1 MKSRNKTIFSA
12 ELYETILSCMRDGIS
27 ILDRDFNVIYLN
39 KAMKHWYPG
48 KVHKTGDKCY
58 RIFHDRDTYC
68 SNCPSLRAVGSLSP
82 QMELV
87 PYTTMGKDVGWQNL
101 YSEPV
106 LNKKGEVVLIIEC
119 IRNITET
126 INEIFSMVKRQQ
138 STVFE
143 SLSSRELQIAE
154 MIEKGL
160 SSKEIATA
168 LFITKK
174 TVDFHRNNIRKK
186 LGLKN
191 GSGGSL
197 RTWLVT
203 HH

>member
-1 MKSRNKTIFSA
+1 MKKQNKNIFSI
-12 ELYETILSCMRDGIS
+12 ELYETILSCIQDGIS
-27 ILDRDFNVIYLN
+27 ILDRDFNVIYMN
-39 KAMKHWYPG
+39 KAMKHWYPD
-48 KVHKTGDKCY
+48 KVHQTGDKCY

-68 SNCPSLRAVGSLSP
+68 SNCPSLRAIGSLLP
-82 QMELV
+82 QMELM

-101 YSEPV
+101 YSVPV
-106 LNKKGEVVLIIEC
+106 LNKKGEVILIIEC
-119 IRNITET
+119 IRNITEM

-160 SSKEIATA
+160 SSKEIASA
-168 LFITKK
+168 LFVTKK
-174 TVDFHRNNIRKK
+174 TVDFHRSNIRKK
-186 LGLKN
+186 LGLKDK
-191 GSGGSL
+191 SL

-203 HH
+203 H